1 MKRSASR
8 TPAQAVT
15 QAFTRNVSR
24 NVSRS
29 LSHNARR
36 LASPLAAWPPLGS
49 GAAWSHWWSAA
60 LQWQQI
66 AMQAPW
72 VIWSRTSLLSDPHRA
87 GTARGQREA
96 RRMVSEK
103 HDAALQAWA
112 AMGRA
117 WMAPGLANP
126 SLRAARATQAALKPV
141 RQRVSA
147 NAKRLAGAR

>member
-8 TPAQAVT
+8 TPAQAI
-15 QAFTRNVSR
+15 TRSVSR
-24 NVSRS
+24 N
-29 LSHNARR
+29 ARG
-36 LASPLAAWPPLGS
+36 LASPLAAWNPPGS

-72 VIWSRTSLLSDPHRA
+72 VIWSRASMLSDPRSA

-117 WMAPGLANP
+117 WMAPGLTNP

>member
-1 MKRSASR
+1 VKRSASR

-24 NVSRS
+24 S
-29 LSHNARR
+29 LSRNARR
-36 LASPLAAWPPLGS
+36 PASPLAAWNPLGS
-49 GAAWSHWWSAA
+49 GAAWSQWWSAA

-72 VIWSRTSLLSDPHRA
+72 VIWSRTNMLSDPRRA

>member
-1 MKRSASR
+1 VKRSASR

-24 NVSRS
+24 S
-29 LSHNARR
+29 LSRNARR
-36 LASPLAAWPPLGS
+36 PASPLAAWTPLGS

-72 VIWSRTSLLSDPHRA
+72 VIWSRTSMLSDPRRA

-126 SLRAARATQAALKPV
+126 SLRAARATQAALTPV

>member
-1 MKRSASR
+1 VKRSASR
-8 TPAQAVT
+8 TPAQSVA
-15 QAFTRNVSR
+15 QALTRNVT
-24 NVSRS
+24 RS
-29 LSHNARR
+29 LSRNARGH
-36 LASPLAAWPPLGS
+36 ASPLAAWPPLGS

-126 SLRAARATQAALKPV
+126 SLRAARATQAALRPV

>member
-1 MKRSASR
+1 VKRSASR
-8 TPAQAVT
+8 TPAQAVA
-15 QAFTRNVSR
+15 QALTR

-29 LSHNARR
+29 LSRNARR
-36 LASPLAAWPPLGS
+36 PASPLAAWTPPGS

>member
-8 TPAQAVT
+8 TPSRTYAQAI
-15 QAFTRNVSR
+15 TRSVSR
-24 NVSRS
+24 NARS
-29 LSHNARR
+29 LAN
-36 LASPLAAWPPLGS
+36 PMAAWPPPGS
-49 GAAWSHWWSAA
+49 AAAWSHWWSAA

-72 VIWSRTSLLSDPHRA
+72 VIWSRTSMLSDPRRA
-87 GTARGQREA
+87 GTERGQREA
-96 RRMVSEK
+96 HRMVSEK
-103 HDAALQAWA
+103 RDAALQAWT

-117 WMAPGLANP
+117 WMAPGLASP

-141 RQRVSA
+141 RKRVSA